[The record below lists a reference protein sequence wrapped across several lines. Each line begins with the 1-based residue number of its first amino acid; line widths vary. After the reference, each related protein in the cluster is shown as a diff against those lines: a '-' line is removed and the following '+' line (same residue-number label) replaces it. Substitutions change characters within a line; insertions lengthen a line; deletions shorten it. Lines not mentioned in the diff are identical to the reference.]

1 MSKDKEKTEDISEEK
16 SAEESEEVSEETKD
30 SSDVEE
36 EVNSSEEIDWQDK
49 YVRLHAEWDNYRK
62 RMDEQRADERV
73 RASERLMGDLLV
85 CIDDLQ
91 RSIDYASN
99 HGEGDLLDGVKAINQ
114 KFTELLSQHGL
125 EEINPIDEPFDPLL
139 AQAVGTIEDTD
150 KYDETVSQ
158 VLQKGYKLGIKVL
171 RPAMVIYTTGGE
183 KRPVEELVE
192 EEKSDK
198 EDEANTSGDQ
208 D

>member
-73 RASERLMGDLLV
+73 RATERLMGDLLV

>member
-73 RASERLMGDLLV
+73 RATERLMGDLLV

-139 AQAVGTIEDTD
+139 AQAVGTVEDAD
-150 KYDETVSQ
+150 RYDETVSQ

-198 EDEANTSGDQ
+198 EDEANTSGNLD
-208 D
+208 

>member
-1 MSKDKEKTEDISEEK
+1 MSKEKEKTEDISEEK

-73 RASERLMGDLLV
+73 RATERLMGDLLV

-139 AQAVGTIEDTD
+139 AQAVGTVEDAD
-150 KYDETVSQ
+150 RYDETVSQ

-198 EDEANTSGDQ
+198 EDEANTSGNLD
-208 D
+208 

>member
-73 RASERLMGDLLV
+73 RATERLMGDLLV

-139 AQAVGTIEDTD
+139 AQAVGTVEDTD